1 MAETKIDQGISPQC
15 PSTPSYT
22 YSPGHLDEQFI
33 DYAQTKT
40 DKACT
45 RAALLPNLEILLIY
59 AESMHDDRDT
69 SADSNQNKKMTLTVL
84 YFKNTTL
91 LDYYSQVMVCCDN
104 LTQFF
109 KVYENILQD
118 LWG

>member
-45 RAALLPNLEILLIY
+45 RAALLPNLYFLLIY
-59 AESMHDDRDT
+59 AESMHADDRDT
-69 SADSNQNKKMTLTVL
+69 SADSNQNKIK
-84 YFKNTTL
+84 
-91 LDYYSQVMVCCDN
+91 
-104 LTQFF
+104 
-109 KVYENILQD
+109 
-118 LWG
+118 